1 MTPELRQRIET
12 SISGH
17 EGLMLKVYDDATG
30 RVVNPGTTVRG
41 WLTIGF
47 GRNLVGRGITRTEAD
62 YLLDNDLAAVERELD
77 QVFPAWRR
85 WPEARQWAMFEL
97 GYNLGVARFARE
109 WPNTAERLRAND
121 FVAVAS
127 SLSSSLWR
135 RQVGDAR
142 ALPIIRAMHRG
153 TWT

>member
-1 MTPELRQRIET
+1 MTPDLRQHIEA

-47 GRNLVGRGITRTEAD
+47 GRNLVGRGITRAEAEH
-62 YLLDNDLAAVERELD
+62 LFDNDLAVVEGELD
-77 QVFPAWRR
+77 QHFPRWRT
-85 WPEARQWAMFEL
+85 WSEPRQWAMFEL
-97 GYNLGVARFARE
+97 GYNMGVARFAAN
-109 WPNTAERLRAND
+109 WPNTAAALRYEQFD
-121 FVAVAS
+121 RVAAT
-127 SLSSSLWR
+127 LSTSKWR
-135 RQVGDAR
+135 ADVGDGR

-153 TWT
+153 NWS

>member
-1 MTPELRQRIET
+1 MTPALRQRIET

-47 GRNLVGRGITRTEAD
+47 GRNLVGRGITRREAN
-62 YLLDNDLAAVERELD
+62 YLFDNDLAVVEAELD
-77 QVFPAWRR
+77 QHFPAWRR
-85 WPEARQWAMFEL
+85 WAEPRQWAIFEL
-97 GYNLGVARFARE
+97 GYNMGVARFAAT
-109 WPNTAERLRAND
+109 WPNTAAALRAGQ
-121 FVAVAS
+121 FEKVAATLSAS
-127 SLSSSLWR
+127 KWR
-135 RQVGDAR
+135 ADVGDGR

-153 TWT
+153 TWA